1 MSRPDHFDTPSQ
13 APAEPPP
20 LDFGPMEPL
29 DGPPPPPGDHRWVY
43 SAQVPGDRIV
53 IHVHGALST
62 AGVLPEVRIVT
73 TNGRDIS
80 GLFPEFDALADGS
93 ENRPFSI
100 EAVLRITG
108 NDGEGDNARMA
119 YRLAASGPDDAALRA
134 TEVPASLVVRDLM
147 HFDGHRIAD
156 QPYAARRFLLGAAL
170 PAGDAWRVLPDHL
183 DPGSALIEGQNIAV
197 AVPQLLSRRLDS
209 HYFAS
214 ASNASWIRTAF
225 SVLRVADVA
234 GWLDDRPLVGRHT
247 DALLVAGP
255 PGRNR
260 VRQVQPVRQGLTLA
274 VRSELA
280 TALRQLPT
288 SHAPEELRCD
298 GDLPMGSLLRWA
310 RPGIRATVI
319 GTSLQSDGLIN
330 HPVLLD
336 VRIER

>member
-1 MSRPDHFDTPSQ
+1 MSPPDDFDTP

-43 SAQVPGDRIV
+43 TAQVPGERIV
-53 IHVHGALST
+53 IHVHGALSSI
-62 AGVLPEVRIVT
+62 GVLPAVRIAT
-73 TNGRDIS
+73 TDGSDMS
-80 GLFPEFDALADGS
+80 GLFPEFDALTEGS

-108 NDGEGDNARMA
+108 NHGGSDIMA
-119 YRLAASGPDDAALRA
+119 YRLAASGPEDAAVRA
-134 TEVPASLVVRDLM
+134 TEAPASLVVRDLM

-170 PAGDAWRVLPDHL
+170 PAGDAWTVLPDHL
-183 DPGSALIEGQNIAV
+183 DPASALIEGQDITAS
-197 AVPQLLSRRLDS
+197 VPQLLSRRLDS

-225 SVLRVADVA
+225 RVLRVADVV
-234 GWLDDRPLVGRHT
+234 GWIDDRPLVGRHT

-255 PGRNR
+255 PGRTR
-260 VRQVQPVRQGLTLA
+260 VRPVQPVRQGLTFA

-280 TALRQLPT
+280 TTLRQLPT
-288 SHAPEELRCD
+288 SRTPAGLRND
-298 GDLPMGSLLRWA
+298 RELPMGSLLRWA

-319 GTSLQSDGLIN
+319 GTSLKPDGLID

-336 VRIER
+336 VRIDR

>member
-1 MSRPDHFDTPSQ
+1 MSNPDDFNTP

-43 SAQVPGDRIV
+43 CAQVPGERIV
-53 IHVHGALST
+53 IHVHGALSSI
-62 AGVLPEVRIVT
+62 GVLPAVRIVT
-73 TNGRDIS
+73 TGGHDMS
-80 GLFPEFDALADGS
+80 GLFPEFDALADGP

-100 EAVLRITG
+100 EAMLRISG
-108 NDGEGDNARMA
+108 NDGGSDTMA
-119 YRLAASGPDDAALRA
+119 YRLAADGPEDATARA
-134 TEVPASLVVRDLM
+134 IEAPANLVVRDLM

-170 PAGDAWRVLPDHL
+170 PAGDSWTILPDHL
-183 DPGSALIEGQNIAV
+183 DPASALIAGQDIAV
-197 AVPQLLSRRLDS
+197 SVPQLLSRRLDS

-214 ASNASWIRTAF
+214 TSNASWIRTAF
-225 SVLRVADVA
+225 PALRITDVV
-234 GWLDDRPLVGRHT
+234 GWIDDRPLIGRHT

-255 PGRNR
+255 PGNNR
-260 VRQVQPVRQGLTLA
+260 VRPVQPVRLGLTLA
-274 VRSELA
+274 ARSELA
-280 TALRQLPT
+280 TTLRQLPT
-288 SHAPEELRCD
+288 SHVPAGLRCE

-319 GTSLQSDGLIN
+319 GTSLQPDGLID

-336 VRIER
+336 IRIGR